1 MEDTLFIAVDNLK
14 KLITCSICLDFYSEP
29 VSLLCTHT
37 YCKLCIEPVICSKK
51 PCPICS
57 ASIKRKYI
65 KDESDKVQA
74 IEEVSKFVNQYE
86 QQFRRPTGTTTSTS
100 TVNTSKESAH
110 APYLHPS
117 TSIVG
122 AFSNNTHMEETAI
135 PSGELPSS
143 SVEEGRPQLLADRG
157 STALGS
163 SETTDIHESMYR
175 IGDLVEVAPRTWAGR

>member
-29 VSLLCTHT
+29 VSLLCSHT
-37 YCKLCIEPVICSKK
+37 YCKQCIEPVICSKK

-100 TVNTSKESAH
+100 TVYTSKESAH

-122 AFSNNTHMEETAI
+122 AFSNNTLIEGTAI